1 MSKLGK
7 RKLSLSRR
15 DFYTFINLAALIAAF
30 IFRIPLGFMAGNKG
44 VAYFGA
50 ANEIFI
56 VLAGTISYGLSEATA
71 ALVRYRVKREP
82 GKSAEKILRSALAFG
97 GSAGLIFSIIL
108 GFFGHFLADK
118 VMNVP
123 LAGLSVR
130 LMAPAIFFFILTGI
144 FKGYFQGHGSGAPA
158 MQSQVLYAI
167 FLFAG
172 GLIGAG
178 IWKDYGEKVSALLQN
193 ENFTSAYGA
202 MGASIGLLSASVFCF
217 LHVLLLYVIFRHSHK
232 KQGGLE
238 EQKIKGSDIHTFYTL
253 LGNSFMHSML
263 WLCYHILPLLDQY
276 LFFGFFAGAGDR
288 ADMWGAYYGKC
299 LMMTGT
305 LGVIIHMMCI
315 LPVRRIITSLERRE
329 HSLVKD
335 RMGALVHQ
343 CTLFAVPA
351 AIFQAVLAENIL
363 TVLPA
368 GNSGQ
373 TAVWMQLGSIAL
385 VFSVFAVLFIEIL
398 IRIRKIRYVIAMGA
412 LALVFHILCAFL
424 LVKTAKMGMTGII
437 IAVIVF
443 YAVVA
448 ILGLLLLS
456 RILGYRQEWLRSFAF
471 TIAAAALSG
480 FIAFILNRVLF
491 SLIGGIISMLV
502 CLAVAIPLYMIILV
516 VLRTFKD
523 GELEEITGGRI
534 FIMLSELLHFS

>member
-1 MSKLGK
+1 MSKFGK

-15 DFYTFINLAALIAAF
+15 DFYTFINLTALIATL
-30 IFRIPLGFMAGNKG
+30 IFRIPLGFMTGEKG

-56 VLAGTISYGLSEATA
+56 VFAGTISYGLSEASA

-82 GKSAEKILRSALAFG
+82 DKSAEKILHSALIFG
-97 GSAGLIFSIIL
+97 GSIGLIFSIIL
-108 GFFGHFLADK
+108 GFGGHIIADK
-118 VMNVP
+118 VMNIP
-123 LAGLSVR
+123 LAGLTVR

-144 FKGYFQGHGSGAPA
+144 FRGYFQGHGSGAPA
-158 MQSQVLYAI
+158 MQSQVLYTI

-193 ENFTSAYGA
+193 EDFTSAYGA
-202 MGASIGLLSASVFCF
+202 MGASIGLLSASIFCF
-217 LHVLLLYVIFRHSHK
+217 LHVLLLYIIFRHSQK
-232 KQGGLE
+232 KQGRMEG
-238 EQKIKGSDIHTFYTL
+238 KIIKGTDIHTFYTL

-263 WLCYHILPLLDQY
+263 WLCFHILPLLDQY
-276 LFFGFFAGAGDR
+276 IFFSFFEGTGNR

-299 LMMTGT
+299 LMVAGVI
-305 LGVIIHMMCI
+305 GVIIHMMCI
-315 LPVRRIITSLERRE
+315 LPIRRIITSLERRE
-329 HSLVKD
+329 HSFVKD

-343 CTLFAVPA
+343 CTLVSLPA
-351 AIFQAVLAENIL
+351 AALLAVLAENIL

-385 VFSVFAVLFIEIL
+385 VFSVFAVLFMEVL
-398 IRIRKIRYVIAMGA
+398 IRIRKMRYVIAVGA
-412 LALVFHILCAFL
+412 LALVFHVLCAFL
-424 LVKTAKMGMTGII
+424 LVKTAKMGMIGII

-456 RILGYRQEWLRSFAF
+456 RILGYRQEWLRSFAL

-480 FIAFILNRVLF
+480 FIAFILNKALF